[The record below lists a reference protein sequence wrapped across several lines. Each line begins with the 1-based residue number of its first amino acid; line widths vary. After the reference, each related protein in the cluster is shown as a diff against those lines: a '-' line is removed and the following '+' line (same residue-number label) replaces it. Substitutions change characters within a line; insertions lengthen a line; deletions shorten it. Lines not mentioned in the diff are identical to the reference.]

1 MKRVLVT
8 GATAPVGEA
17 LVRRL
22 AADPDVGHVLA
33 IGREPIERAQP
44 LPSLAG
50 VTYRQVDLTRFRKIR
65 DLLYSDVKALDI
77 DTVVHIAWH
86 RKATDEGARVHR
98 LNVEATRELLRL
110 SEGHPTIQRFVL
122 RSQGAVYKVR
132 ADQPAVIAED
142 HPLNLDPG
150 APQWVRDRVE
160 ADLTV
165 CSRLGLSSVDITVL
179 RCAEVLAP
187 HTGSQLFDYL
197 CGKVCLRPMGFDPM
211 INLLSLEDQ
220 VEALHRAID
229 AEGARGVFNV
239 PGRNTLPLSELI
251 QMMGRAEV
259 PMFGFLLSP
268 AYRLRARLQRREF
281 RYDMNHWRF
290 HFSGILDGRR
300 AKEVLGYEPT
310 HPLRP
315 TELASDWH
323 LGEQLGPR
331 PDRASP

>member
-1 MKRVLVT
+1 MSRVLVT

-17 LVRRL
+17 LVHRL
-22 AADPDVGHVLA
+22 SADPEVEAVLA
-33 IGREPIERAQP
+33 IGREPPERAHP
-44 LPSLAG
+44 VSALAK

-65 DLLYSDVKALDI
+65 DLLYSDVKALEI

-110 SEGHPTIQRFVL
+110 LEGHPTIRRFVL

-132 ADQPAVIAED
+132 ADQPAVIGED
-142 HPLNLDPG
+142 HPLNLDPR
-150 APQWVRDRVE
+150 APQWIRDRVE

-165 CSRLGLSSVDITVL
+165 CSQMGLSPVDITVL

-187 HTGSQLFDYL
+187 ATGSQLYDYL
-197 CGKVCLRPMGFDPM
+197 CSRYCLRPMGFDPM
-211 INLLSLEDQ
+211 INLLSLDDQ
-220 VEALHRAID
+220 VDAIYRVL
-229 AEGARGVFNV
+229 ATEGTRGVFNV
-239 PGRNTLPLSELI
+239 PGRDTLPMSELI

-259 PMFGFLLSP
+259 PMFSFLLGP
-268 AYRLRARLQRREF
+268 AYRVRARLERREF

-300 AKEVLGYEPT
+300 AKEVLGYVPS

-315 TELASDWH
+315 TELAMDWH
-323 LGEQLGPR
+323 R
-331 PDRASP
+331 HDREVPWLSPPEC